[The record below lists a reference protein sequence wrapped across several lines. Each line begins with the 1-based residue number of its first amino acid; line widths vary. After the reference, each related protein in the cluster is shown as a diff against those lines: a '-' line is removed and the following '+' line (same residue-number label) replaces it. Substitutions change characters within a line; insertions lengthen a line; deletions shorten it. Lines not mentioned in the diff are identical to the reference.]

1 MKSQIHEHRK
11 NNFKMVSKNLF
22 LALLLVT
29 GITATAQDKKERKFE
44 GKQLTSEQKVD
55 LQVKKMTKELALNE
69 KQAAEVRT
77 LVTKQVAKREA
88 TKEEIKAKKAQKR
101 EAAKAKIQE
110 DEAALSADMK
120 KILTP
125 EQFTK
130 WEKIRKEKIA
140 NMKEKMSERR
150 GKPELKPLEEDK

>member
-1 MKSQIHEHRK
+1 M
-11 NNFKMVSKNLF
+11 KNLF
-22 LALLLVT
+22 LALLLVV
-29 GITATAQDKKERKFE
+29 GVAAMAQDKKERRPE
-44 GKQLTSEQKVD
+44 GKRLTTEQKVD
-55 LQVKKMTKELALNE
+55 LQVKKMTKDLALNE

-88 TKEEIKAKKAQKR
+88 TKEEIKAQKAQKR
-101 EAAKAKIQE
+101 EETKAQMLE
-110 DEAALSADMK
+110 DEATLSADMK

-130 WEKIRKEKIA
+130 WEKIRKERIA

-150 GKPELKPLEEDK
+150 AKPEFKPIEEDK